1 MVVTHLIRKTNIVFF
16 SLKIK
21 NGEMKVVKGDGKDIG
36 RKAVSFGN
44 VPATFLTTLF
54 PNNEKL
60 TIKNE

>member
-1 MVVTHLIRKTNIVFF
+1 
-16 SLKIK
+16 
-21 NGEMKVVKGDGKDIG
+21 MKVVKGDGKDIG